1 MMLLSLIAVASAL
14 VVPAE
19 PLDKRHPE
27 RIVTANVNI
36 TDQFYYHM
44 QVKVGSQGHSFNPI
58 PDTGSHESWLPD
70 LDGWASQST
79 SLKNLTSPFTAGYVS
94 SSYNGYWVTDT
105 VTFTDGATNKF
116 QFGVVG
122 KEGGN
127 FQNNFKEGMLGLS
140 RWSGGDHDTFP
151 YHLKNTGVIDR
162 GVASLYYSTDKQKGK
177 FIFGGYDQ
185 AKVASAWSTNS
196 HPTTF
201 KVPLR
206 NVTTNGVTHY
216 PDFGD
221 FPIVVD
227 TGAGYSWIP
236 KAILDP
242 IAQLYNNPKQSGTI
256 WTVSCDIPDT
266 SFQLG
271 FGNLVLDIP
280 LKDFVR
286 PHKVGDTVC
295 SLGAVASDRSKS
307 NITLIGG
314 AILNQVVTLFD
325 YDNGVI
331 SVANYKETDEEN
343 IVKPE

>member
-1 MMLLSLIAVASAL
+1 MV
-14 VVPAE
+14 
-19 PLDKRHPE
+19 
-27 RIVTANVNI
+27 
-36 TDQFYYHM
+36 
-44 QVKVGSQGHSFNPI
+44 
-58 PDTGSHESWLPD
+58 
-70 LDGWASQST
+70 
-79 SLKNLTSPFTAGYVS
+79 
-94 SSYNGYWVTDT
+94 
-105 VTFTDGATNKF
+105 
-116 QFGVVG
+116 
-122 KEGGN
+122 
-127 FQNNFKEGMLGLS
+127 GLS
-140 RWSGGDHDTFP
+140 RWSGGDHDTLP
-151 YHLKNTGVIDR
+151 YRLKNTGAIDR
-162 GVASLYYSTDKQKGK
+162 GVASLYYSTDKKKGK
-177 FIFGGYDQ
+177 LIFGGYDQ
-185 AKVASAWSTNS
+185 AKVASAWSTHS
-196 HPTTF
+196 DPTTF

-227 TGAGYSWIP
+227 TGAGHSWIP
-236 KAILDP
+236 QAILDP

-266 SFQLG
+266 LFQLG

-343 IVKPE
+343 IVIPK

>member
-27 RIVTANVNI
+27 GIVSGDI
-36 TDQFYYHM
+36 TISNEFTYHM
-44 QVKVGSQGHSFNPI
+44 EVKVGSQGHSFNPV
-58 PDTGSHESWLPD
+58 PDTGSWESWFPNF
-70 LDGWASQST
+70 DGWASQST
-79 SLKNLTSPFTAGYVS
+79 SLKNLTTPFSIGYVGTS
-94 SSYNGYWVTDT
+94 GYKGYWVTDSVALPDG
-105 VTFTDGATNKF
+105 VTTNF
-116 QFGVVG
+116 QFGVVENKRDG
-122 KEGGN
+122 LQDGN
-127 FQNNFKEGMLGLS
+127 IGLA
-140 RWSGGDHDTFP
+140 RAPAGGDHDTFP
-151 YHLKNTGVIDR
+151 YHLKNTGVIKR
-162 GVASLYYSTDKQKGK
+162 GVASSYYSSDKQKGK

-185 AKVASAWSTNS
+185 AKVASAWSTHS
-196 HPTTF
+196 DPTTF

-227 TGAGYSWIP
+227 TGAGHSWIP
-236 KAILDP
+236 QAILDP
-242 IAQLYNNPKQSGTI
+242 IAQLYNNPQQVQSLYS
-256 WTVSCDIPDT
+256 VSCDIPDT

-271 FGNLVLDIP
+271 FGDLILDIP

-286 PHKVGDTVC
+286 PHKEGETC
-295 SLGAVASDRSKS
+295 YLGAIASERTSS

-325 YDNGVI
+325 YDNGVV

-343 IVKPE
+343 IVIPK

>member
-1 MMLLSLIAVASAL
+1 MLLLLIAVASAL

-27 RIVTANVNI
+27 GIVTANVNI

-79 SLKNLTSPFTAGYVS
+79 SLKNLTLPFTAGYVS
-94 SSYNGYWVTDT
+94 SSYSGYWVTDS
-105 VTFTDGATNKF
+105 VTLADGTTDGL

-122 KEGGN
+122 KAGSIFE
-127 FQNNFKEGMLGLS
+127 QGMIGLS

-185 AKVASAWSTNS
+185 AKVASAWSTHS
-196 HPTTF
+196 DPTTF

-227 TGAGYSWIP
+227 TGAGHSWIP
-236 KAILDP
+236 QAILDP
-242 IAQLYNNPKQSGTI
+242 IAQLYNNPQQVQSLYS
-256 WTVSCDIPDT
+256 VSCDIPDT
-266 SFQLG
+266 LFQLG
-271 FGNLVLDIP
+271 FGDLILDIP

-286 PHKVGDTVC
+286 PHKEGETC
-295 SLGAVASDRSKS
+295 YLGAIASERTSS

-343 IVKPE
+343 IVIPK